1 MTAPFVSAK
10 SPAGHADEKPTFII
24 IDPPADNIGNGTGA
38 EQAADSGLEYGTTS
52 RIPAPAGDDVH
63 QLPRP
68 LPFGAREILLEP
80 SACLGGG
87 ETMEV
92 EGVIHTAFERIERI
106 MAEGRRATPP
116 RH

>member
-10 SPAGHADEKPTFII
+10 SPAGHADEKPTLIF
-24 IDPPADNIGNGTGA
+24 IDPPADNIGNGA
-38 EQAADSGLEYGTTS
+38 SPEQAADSGLEYGTTG
-52 RIPAPAGDDVH
+52 RIPALAGNDVY

-68 LPFGAREILLEP
+68 LPFGTREILLEP

-87 ETMEV
+87 ETVEV